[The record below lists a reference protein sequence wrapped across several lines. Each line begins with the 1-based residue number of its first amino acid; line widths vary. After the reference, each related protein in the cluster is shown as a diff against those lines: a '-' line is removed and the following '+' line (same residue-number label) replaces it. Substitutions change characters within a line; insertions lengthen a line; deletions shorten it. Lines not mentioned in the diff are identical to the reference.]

1 MSTHEATSGGIG
13 AGGLGEIGPEWRR
26 AFAWVEQTLGGRVLR
41 AERQARWRP
50 AWFLDVERDGEI
62 LPLYWRGDRGLEG
75 INSVYDVRYEATFYP
90 ILEAHGVPVPH
101 LHGLCPEPLGIL
113 LDRMPGRANLATAE
127 SEAEREAVLLHYM
140 ELLARIHAIDPGE
153 FERAGL
159 TRPRDPR
166 AIAAGDLEIWVREF
180 HKAKRRPEPM
190 LEFLIGWCRRNAP
203 EHPREATLVLSDSG
217 QFLFDAGRVTSVLDL
232 ELAFLGD
239 PLADLAALRTRD
251 MAEPLG
257 DLPRAFH
264 HYASVSGREV
274 DLQAVRYHSARF
286 NLYTPL
292 TTAHLVADPPPGLD
306 YGLYLAWQIA
316 WARASL
322 DAVAETM
329 DLELPPIRVPARTP
343 TPRSAAA
350 RALVEMLR
358 MPGEGGGETPFQ
370 RYERL
375 RALRTAQL
383 LQGAEGLAAELDAE
397 EQDEAAALLGRRTR
411 NWTARDAALEELVA
425 SAGPERD
432 AELLRYFHRRIQRE
446 HELFRGA
453 MGEVEDAVMRPL

>member
-1 MSTHEATSGGIG
+1 
-13 AGGLGEIGPEWRR
+13 
-26 AFAWVEQTLGGRVLR
+26 V
-41 AERQARWRP
+41 
-50 AWFLDVERDGEI
+50 
-62 LPLYWRGDRGLEG
+62 
-75 INSVYDVRYEATFYP
+75 
-90 ILEAHGVPVPH
+90 
-101 LHGLCPEPLGIL
+101 
-113 LDRMPGRANLATAE
+113 PGRANLATAE
-127 SEAEREAVLLHYM
+127 SEAEREAVLLEYM
-140 ELLARIHAIDPGE
+140 EILARIHAIDPAE
-153 FERAGL
+153 LERAGL
-159 TRPRDPR
+159 SCPREPK
-166 AIAAGDLEIWVREF
+166 AIAQGDLEIWAREF

-203 EHPREATLVLSDSG
+203 GNRREATLVLSDSG

-257 DLPRAFH
+257 DLPRAFR
-264 HYASVSGREV
+264 HYAEVSGREV

-306 YGLYLAWQIA
+306 YGLYLAWHIA

-329 DLELPPIRVPARTP
+329 GIEVPAIQVP
-343 TPRSAAA
+343 AAVATPRSAAA
-350 RALVEMLR
+350 RALVGMLLT
-358 MPGEGGGETPFQ
+358 PGEGGEEAPFR

-383 LQGAEGLAAELDAE
+383 LQGAEGLATELDAE
-397 EQDEAAALLGRRTR
+397 ERTEAAALLGRPMR
-411 NWTARDAALEELVA
+411 NWAATDAALEELVA

-432 AELLRYFHRRIQRE
+432 AELLHYFHRRIQRE
-446 HELFRGA
+446 QELYRGA
-453 MGEVEDAVMRPL
+453 MWEVEDASMRPL

>member
-1 MSTHEATSGGIG
+1 MSRRDGSSGES
-13 AGGLGEIGPEWRR
+13 AGTGELAPEWRR
-26 AFAWVEQTLGGRVLR
+26 AFAWVEETVGGRVVR

-75 INSVYDVRYEATFYP
+75 INSVYDIRYESTFYP
-90 ILEAHGVPVPH
+90 ILEAHGIPVPH
-101 LHGLCPEPLGIL
+101 LYGLCSDPLGIL
-113 LDRMPGRANLATAE
+113 LTRVPGRPNLATAE
-127 SEAEREAVLLHYM
+127 SDAERLAVLHEYM
-140 ELLARIHAIDPGE
+140 EILARIHAIDPAE
-153 FERAGL
+153 LERAGL
-159 TRPRDPR
+159 ACPREPG
-166 AIAAGDLEIWVREF
+166 AIARGDLEIWVREF

-203 EHPREATLVLSDSG
+203 ANRREAALVLSDAG
-217 QFLFDAGRVTSVLDL
+217 QFLFDAGRVTSVIDL

-257 DLPRAFH
+257 DLPRAFR
-264 HYASVSGREV
+264 HYEKVSGREV

-306 YGLYLAWQIA
+306 YGLYLAWHIA

-322 DAVAETM
+322 DAVAESM
-329 DLELPPIRVPARTP
+329 GIEVPAIRTP
-343 TPRSAAA
+343 APVATPRSPAT
-350 RALVEMLR
+350 RALVGMLKT
-358 MPGEGGGETPFQ
+358 PGEDGEESSFR

-383 LQGAEGLAAELDAE
+383 LESAEGLAAALDAE
-397 EQDEAAALLGRRTR
+397 EHEEAAVLLGRPMR
-411 NWTARDAALEELVA
+411 NRDATDAALETLVA
-425 SAGPERD
+425 SAPPERD
-432 AELLRYFHRRIQRE
+432 ADLLLYFHRRIQRE
-446 HELFRGA
+446 QELYRGA
-453 MGEVEDAVMRPL
+453 MWEVENAVMKPL